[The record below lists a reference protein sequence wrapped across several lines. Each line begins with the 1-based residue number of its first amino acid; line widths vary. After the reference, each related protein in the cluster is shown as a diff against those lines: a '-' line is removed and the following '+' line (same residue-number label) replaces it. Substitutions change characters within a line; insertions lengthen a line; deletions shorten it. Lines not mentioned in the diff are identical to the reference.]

1 MEDTYMVLTQKK
13 NALSLFIA
21 TAAIGIT
28 YQIFATYGLP
38 GPIGLII
45 GVIWN
50 MALGGLAAYFFDKDT
65 FLDRLKRFN
74 WKVLAWGIPATI
86 LVGVVSGLIY
96 ASLFGKPTTNSIAGS
111 VNITMM
117 LTQVPFMLMGEEILS
132 TNIVR
137 SLRKANVSFFIASLV
152 SAVLFALWH
161 IPAYGFNPMQL
172 LITIVPLRLLL
183 NYIWERS
190 ESIWV
195 SWICH
200 ILYDFISFIPFLIH

>member
-1 MEDTYMVLTQKK
+1 MVLTQKK

-38 GPIGLII
+38 GPIGLIVS
-45 GVIWN
+45 VIWN

-137 SLRKANVSFFIASLV
+137 SLRKANVSFSSPHLFRLFYLHCGTFLHM
-152 SAVLFALWH
+152 VLILCN
-161 IPAYGFNPMQL
+161 YL
-172 LITIVPLRLLL
+172 LPS
-183 NYIWERS
+183 Y
-190 ESIWV
+190 
-195 SWICH
+195 H
-200 ILYDFISFIPFLIH
+200 YDFC